1 MFETAPEVGVT
12 IFCREDCD
20 PTAAVALRAAGAEV
34 QSVSQDEAGRL
45 SLAEVMAAIAETGC
59 GSLLVEGGGK
69 LGASLL
75 REGLV
80 DRILWTRS
88 THLIGSDGIP
98 AIGML
103 AKGDLPD
110 LPPFQ
115 AIGEGRFGGDEFI
128 LLERPADI
136 G

>member
-1 MFETAPEVGVT
+1 M
-12 IFCREDCD
+12 
-20 PTAAVALRAAGAEV
+20 AV
-34 QSVSQDEAGRL
+34 
-45 SLAEVMAAIAETGC
+45 IAETGC

-103 AKGDLPD
+103 EKGDLPD
-110 LPPFQ
+110 LPLSH
-115 AIGEGRFGGDEFI
+115 GN
-128 LLERPADI
+128 
-136 G
+136 

>member
-1 MFETAPEVGVT
+1 MTSSAS
-12 IFCREDCD
+12 
-20 PTAAVALRAAGAEV
+20 
-34 QSVSQDEAGRL
+34 QS
-45 SLAEVMAAIAETGC
+45 AIAETGC
-59 GSLLVEGGGK
+59 GNLLVEGGGK

-115 AIGEGRFGGDEFI
+115 LIGEGRFGGDEFI